1 MGKDTGEVE
10 REFLEMTKMK
20 RLITEDEIA
29 ALALFLASEEARNI
43 TGQVIA
49 CGI

>member
-1 MGKDTGEVE
+1 
-10 REFLEMTKMK
+10 MK